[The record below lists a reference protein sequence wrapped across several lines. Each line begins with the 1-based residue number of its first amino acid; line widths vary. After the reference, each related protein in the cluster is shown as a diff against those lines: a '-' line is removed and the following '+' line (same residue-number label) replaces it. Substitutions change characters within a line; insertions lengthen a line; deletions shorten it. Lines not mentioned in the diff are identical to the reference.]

1 MPSVSASSP
10 PARRRAS
17 TPVTSGVR
25 PAATDTYREY
35 APPAGLEPLVSCLW
49 EGVEATDRPWR
60 LVPDG
65 CVDLVLV
72 GGRELVVAG
81 ADTGPRVVDLPAGT
95 RSLGIRLRPG
105 AAGAVLGM
113 PASELR
119 DQQVAADLVW
129 GVAGARLREA
139 ATLTEPARSALC
151 LDLLAGAVAARRA
164 APDPLVRVASRH
176 LSMPGASISG
186 VAADLGLSERQL
198 HRRTT
203 AAVGYGPKL
212 LARVGR
218 LRRFVT
224 LTEESL
230 AIRAVEA
237 GYASQAHM
245 SDEVRRLTGATP
257 VRFLEE
263 ATLTGA

>member
-1 MPSVSASSP
+1 MPSVSATSSP
-10 PARRRAS
+10 DRRRAS
-17 TPVTSGVR
+17 TG
-25 PAATDTYREY
+25 TYREY
-35 APPAGLEPLVSCLW
+35 APPAGLELLVACLW
-49 EGVEATDRPWR
+49 EGVETTDRPWR

-65 CVDLVLV
+65 CVDLIWV

-81 ADTGPRVVDLPAGT
+81 ADTGPRVVDLPVGT
-95 RSLGIRLRPG
+95 RSLGVRLRPG

-119 DQQVAADLVW
+119 DRQVAADLVW
-129 GVAGARLREA
+129 GEAGARLGEA
-139 ATLTEPARSALC
+139 VTLADSAETVRC
-151 LDLLAGAVAARRA
+151 LELLARAVAERRA
-164 APDPLVRVASRH
+164 VPDPLVRVASRH
-176 LSMPGASISG
+176 LAMPGASISR
-186 VAADLGLSERQL
+186 VAAELGVSERHL

-224 LTEESL
+224 LTEDSL
-230 AIRAVEA
+230 AIRAIEA

>member
-1 MPSVSASSP
+1 MTSPSATP
-10 PARRRAS
+10 YEARRRAS
-17 TPVTSGVR
+17 TGR
-25 PAATDTYREY
+25 TYREY
-35 APPAGLEPLVSCLW
+35 APPAELEPLVACLW
-49 EGVEATDRPWR
+49 EGVETTDRPWR

-65 CVDLVLV
+65 CLDLIWV
-72 GGRELVVAG
+72 GGRDLVVAG

-95 RSLGIRLRPG
+95 RSQGIRLRPG

-119 DQQVAADLVW
+119 DREVPADLVW
-129 GVAGARLREA
+129 GAAAARLRESVTQA
-139 ATLTEPARSALC
+139 ESEESARC
-151 LDLLAGAVAARRA
+151 LELLARAVASRQAV
-164 APDPLVRVASRH
+164 PDPLVRVASWH
-176 LSMPGASISG
+176 LSLPGASISR
-186 VAADLGLSERQL
+186 VAAELGVSERQL

-212 LARVGR
+212 LARVAR
-218 LRRFVT
+218 LRRFVA
-224 LTEESL
+224 LTEDSL
-230 AIRAVEA
+230 AIRAIEA

-245 SDEVRRLTGATP
+245 SDEVRRLTGVTA

>member
-1 MPSVSASSP
+1 MPSLSATSS

-17 TPVTSGVR
+17 T
-25 PAATDTYREY
+25 ATYREY
-35 APPAGLEPLVSCLW
+35 APPPELDPLVACLW
-49 EGVEATDRPWR
+49 EGAETTDRPWR

-65 CVDLVLV
+65 CVDLIWV

-81 ADTGPRVVDLPAGT
+81 ADTGPRVIDLPAGT
-95 RSLGIRLRPG
+95 RSLGVRLRPG

-119 DQQVAADLVW
+119 DRQVAADLVW
-129 GVAGARLREA
+129 GEAGTRLCEA
-139 ATLTEPARSALC
+139 ALAEPAESARC
-151 LDLLAGAVAARRA
+151 LELLARAVAARRA
-164 APDPLVRVASRH
+164 APDPLVRVASRR
-176 LSMPGASISG
+176 LAMPGASIAR
-186 VAADLGLSERQL
+186 VAAELGVSERHL

-224 LTEESL
+224 LTEDSL
-230 AIRAVEA
+230 AIRAIEA

>member
-1 MPSVSASSP
+1 MPSVSATSP
-10 PARRRAS
+10 PDRRAS
-17 TPVTSGVR
+17 TG
-25 PAATDTYREY
+25 TYREY
-35 APPAGLEPLVSCLW
+35 APPAGLEPLVACLW
-49 EGVEATDRPWR
+49 EGLETTDRPWR

-65 CVDLVLV
+65 CVDLIWV

-81 ADTGPRVVDLPAGT
+81 ADTGPRVIDLPAGT
-95 RSLGIRLRPG
+95 RSLGVRLRPG

-119 DQQVAADLVW
+119 DRQVAADLVW
-129 GVAGARLREA
+129 GETGTQLCEA
-139 ATLTEPARSALC
+139 AMAEPAESARC
-151 LDLLAGAVAARRA
+151 LELLARAVAARRA

-176 LSMPGASISG
+176 LAMPGASISR
-186 VAADLGLSERQL
+186 VAAELGVSERHL

-224 LTEESL
+224 LTEDSL
-230 AIRAVEA
+230 AIRAIEA

>member
-1 MPSVSASSP
+1 MPSVSATS
-10 PARRRAS
+10 ADRRRAW
-17 TPVTSGVR
+17 TG
-25 PAATDTYREY
+25 TYREY
-35 APPAGLEPLVSCLW
+35 AAPAGLEPLVACLW
-49 EGVEATDRPWR
+49 EGVETTDRPWR

-65 CVDLVLV
+65 CVDLIWV
-72 GGRELVVAG
+72 GGSELVVAG
-81 ADTGPRVVDLPAGT
+81 ADTGPRVIDLPTGT
-95 RSLGIRLRPG
+95 RSLGVRLRPG

-119 DQQVAADLVW
+119 DRQVAADLVW
-129 GVAGARLREA
+129 GETGARLCEA
-139 ATLTEPARSALC
+139 ALAEPAEAARC
-151 LDLLAGAVAARRA
+151 LELLAHAVAERRA

-176 LSMPGASISG
+176 LAMPGASISR
-186 VAADLGLSERQL
+186 VAAELGVSERHL

-224 LTEESL
+224 LTEDSL
-230 AIRAVEA
+230 AIRAIEA

>member
-1 MPSVSASSP
+1 MA
-10 PARRRAS
+10 
-17 TPVTSGVR
+17 
-25 PAATDTYREY
+25 
-35 APPAGLEPLVSCLW
+35 CLW
-49 EGVEATDRPWR
+49 EGMETTDRPWR

-65 CVDLVLV
+65 CVDLIWV

-81 ADTGPRVVDLPAGT
+81 ADTGPRIIDLPAGT
-95 RSLGIRLRPG
+95 RSLGVRLRPG

-119 DQQVAADLVW
+119 DRQVAADLVW
-129 GVAGARLREA
+129 GEAGARLWEA
-139 ATLTEPARSALC
+139 ATLAEPAESARC
-151 LDLLAGAVAARRA
+151 LELLARAVGERRA
-164 APDPLVRVASRH
+164 APDPLVRVAFRH
-176 LSMPGASISG
+176 LAMPGASISRVAEQLG
-186 VAADLGLSERQL
+186 VSERQL

-224 LTEESL
+224 LTEDSL
-230 AIRAVEA
+230 AIRAIEA